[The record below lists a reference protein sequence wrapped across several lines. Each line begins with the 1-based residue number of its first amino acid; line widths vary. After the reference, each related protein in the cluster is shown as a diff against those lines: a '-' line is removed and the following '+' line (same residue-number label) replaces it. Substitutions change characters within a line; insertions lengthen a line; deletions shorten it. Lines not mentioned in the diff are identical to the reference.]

1 MQEQN
6 TWKVN
11 DNDPAHATY
20 EAVTNYAIS
29 LPNRELR
36 LIVTF
41 NMASDEMNFHLNETR
56 QLFEN
61 NEIIREKR
69 WIRSIPRGN
78 H

>member
-29 LPNRELR
+29 LPNREFR

-41 NMASDEMNFHLNETR
+41 NMASDETNFHLTETR
-56 QLFEN
+56 
-61 NEIIREKR
+61 
-69 WIRSIPRGN
+69 
-78 H
+78 